1 MLTLLVAWL
10 SKRAI
15 EDPVAR
21 GLRAALVDLRLRGS
35 GHACPDGAD
44 RPAPPLMSMRSAGT
58 PNGSPAPCWPRSPT
72 ASAQPRWIRSST
84 ATNPELRLSVVPTPI
99 EARGMAM
106 GPCRDIKPMLGK
118 RVCEFGVATGDA
130 DAGVA
135 LVGDSHA
142 GMWRVVLDQIA
153 MTHRWQGTH
162 MGHASCPLSR
172 AVRDIPGAVTIELQ
186 PLAQARVRLVS
197 QASRGDHGV
206 RRAALR
212 RLRRGQ
218 APRAEPARRPDRGL
232 PTGVG
237 RAPADGH
244 ADRRHPGHTEGEARH
259 GGLRAARHGRRP
271 AGRTRLRR
279 PAPRGDRPRPRG
291 GGGGA
296 PRARRGF
303 RPSTSTDFLC
313 DARRCYPVIG
323 GALVYKD
330 TTHLLEPFMRSL
342 TPYFQ
347 RDLEPLSSAHDA
359 GRE

>member
-1 MLTLLVAWL
+1 M
-10 SKRAI
+10 
-15 EDPVAR
+15 DPQ
-21 GLRAALVDLRLRGS
+21 LNCD
-35 GHACPDGAD
+35 
-44 RPAPPLMSMRSAGT
+44 
-58 PNGSPAPCWPRSPT
+58 
-72 ASAQPRWIRSST
+72 
-84 ATNPELRLSVVPTPI
+84 NPELRLSVVPTPI

-118 RVCEFGVATGDA
+118 RVCEFGVAAGDA

-153 MTHRWQGTH
+153 TDSPLA
-162 MGHASCPLSR
+162 GHAHGSR
-172 AVRDIPGAVTIELQ
+172 ELPAVARGARHSRAVTIELQ

-212 RLRRGQ
+212 RLRREPS
-218 APRAEPARRPDRGL
+218 AAAEPARRPDRGL

-279 PAPRGDRPRPRG
+279 PAPRAIDLDPAAEAAARLRSPRV
-291 GGGGA
+291 
-296 PRARRGF
+296 
-303 RPSTSTDFLC
+303 STIDLNDFLC

-347 RDLEPLSSAHDA
+347 TRPRAAVVGSRRRSE
-359 GRE
+359 